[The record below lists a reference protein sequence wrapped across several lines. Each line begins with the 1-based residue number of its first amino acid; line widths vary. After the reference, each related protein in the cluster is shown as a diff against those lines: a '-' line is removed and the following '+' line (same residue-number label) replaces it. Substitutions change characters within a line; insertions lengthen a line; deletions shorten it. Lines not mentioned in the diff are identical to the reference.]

1 MEKQKL
7 LKFLEKKIIKML
19 DELEAIVFS
28 GTKININYFIQ
39 EVVDPD
45 EEEEI
50 YEYFK
55 EADNDSIKDAMEE
68 LGEDYYD
75 IIHVRLV
82 RIKFHCE
89 LGN

>member
-1 MEKQKL
+1 MDNFNFFDAVYDIDSIKL
-7 LKFLEKKIIKML
+7 K
-19 DELEAIVFS
+19 
-28 GTKININYFIQ
+28 TQ
-39 EVVDPD
+39 EM
-45 EEEEI
+45 I

-82 RIKFHCE
+82 RIKFHSE

>member
-1 MEKQKL
+1 
-7 LKFLEKKIIKML
+7 
-19 DELEAIVFS
+19 
-28 GTKININYFIQ
+28 
-39 EVVDPD
+39 VVDPD